1 MSHYE
6 PEQLGFYMWFVL
18 NENRIRAL
26 RDEYEIRT
34 GNSMYI
40 FDYAMWLY
48 MDLENDNLYLLN
60 PN

>member
-1 MSHYE
+1 MLHYE
-6 PEQLGFYMWFVL
+6 PEEVGFNMWFAL

-26 RDEYEIRT
+26 RDEYEKRT
-34 GNSMYI
+34 GKSMYI
-40 FDYAMWLY
+40 VDYAMWLY